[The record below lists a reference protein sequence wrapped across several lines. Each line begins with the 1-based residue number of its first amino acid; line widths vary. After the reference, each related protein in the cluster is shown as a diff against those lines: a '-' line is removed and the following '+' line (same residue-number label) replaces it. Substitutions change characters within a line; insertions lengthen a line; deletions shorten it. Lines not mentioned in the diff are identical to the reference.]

1 MSTEI
6 KTIKGFAGGKRTGYM
21 PEKKNVTVRF
31 TSDEY
36 GETMSIEDGEIMQ
49 RVFRSCREGSADR
62 QGKYIWKARG

>member
-6 KTIKGFAGGKRTGYM
+6 KTIKGFAGGKITGYM

-36 GETMSIEDGEIMQ
+36 GEIMSIEDGEIMLG
-49 RVFRSCREGSADR
+49 VPFEPV
-62 QGKYIWKARG
+62 KKMIEKARKNK

>member
-6 KTIKGFAGGKRTGYM
+6 KTITGFAGGKRTGYM

-36 GETMSIEDGEIMQ
+36 GETMSIEDGEIMLG
-49 RVFRSCREGSADR
+49 VPFEPI
-62 QGKYIWKARG
+62 KKMIEKARKNK

>member
-31 TSDEY
+31 TSDRY
-36 GETMSIEDGEIMQ
+36 GETISVEDGETMLGVPYEPVKKMI
-49 RVFRSCREGSADR
+49 E
-62 QGKYIWKARG
+62 KARKSK

>member
-36 GETMSIEDGEIMQ
+36 GETMSIEDGETMLGVPFEPIKKMI
-49 RVFRSCREGSADR
+49 E
-62 QGKYIWKARG
+62 KARKK

>member
-36 GETMSIEDGEIMQ
+36 GETMSIEDGEIMLG
-49 RVFRSCREGSADR
+49 VPFEPI
-62 QGKYIWKARG
+62 KKMIEKARKK